1 MVLVSPK
8 SQLFEVVAR
17 TGKALGSGKRL
28 ELLDLLAQMER
39 SVQELAEAADLNV
52 TTASAHLQVL
62 RDAGLVASRRD
73 GTRIYYRLSGP
84 EVATLVADL
93 CRLAE
98 TQRPEVQAALRS
110 FAVDDDV
117 RVLSRA
123 ELVDAST
130 HGDVVVLDVRPPE
143 EFAAGHL
150 RGARSI
156 PLVELAGRLDEIPMD
171 AEVVAYCRGRY
182 CVLSHD
188 AVRLLQASGRRAA
201 LSAEGILDWLG
212 TDVPLDASGG
222 DVSQALG

>member
-39 SVQELAEAADLNV
+39 SVQELAQAADLNV

-73 GTRIYYRLSGP
+73 GTRIYYRLAGP

-98 TQRPEVQAALRS
+98 THRPEVQAALRT

-123 ELVDAST
+123 ELLDAST
-130 HGDVVVLDVRPPE
+130 HGDVVVLDVRPAE

-212 TDVPLDASGG
+212 TNVPLDASGG
-222 DVSQALG
+222 T